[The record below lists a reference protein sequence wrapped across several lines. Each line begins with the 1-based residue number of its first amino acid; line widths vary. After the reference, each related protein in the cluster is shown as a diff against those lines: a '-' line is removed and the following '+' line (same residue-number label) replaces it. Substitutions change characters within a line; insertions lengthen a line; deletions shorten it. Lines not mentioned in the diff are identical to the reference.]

1 MGIGVGS
8 IPLIGLIGQYGYHP
22 NYGCDLL
29 KCDVSMFRARVPF
42 YSIYILGLGVPCVA
56 TMVTSILIFKQLFCY
71 CILKTTCFPRSHQ
84 NFNIK
89 NHLIFAVFIILY
101 TCCSLVIIC
110 LEMFYLP
117 FANSSQDFILFWLLV
132 TLWYTSSLYIRLS
145 IVLSPKSKEMMFYL
159 FRDLKSKFD
168 HSQAQSIILSNLDCK
183 NNLSNCRV

>member
-1 MGIGVGS
+1 
-8 IPLIGLIGQYGYHP
+8 
-22 NYGCDLL
+22 
-29 KCDVSMFRARVPF
+29 MFRARVPF
-42 YSIYILGLGVPCVA
+42 YSIYILGFGVPCVA

-117 FANSSQDFILFWLLV
+117 FANSSQDFILFWLFVIL
-132 TLWYTSSLYIRLS
+132 LYTSTLYIRLS
-145 IVLSPKSKEMMFYL
+145 IVLSPKSKEMMSYL

-168 HSQAQSIILSNLDCK
+168 HSQAHSIIMSNPDCK
-183 NNLSNCRV
+183 NNLSNCRVNSLE